1 MPLGIPASCFRA
13 VEPKPITVDAEMRQL
28 EVALSHDQWE
38 AVPGRELLWARV
50 VELLHANPDRPGYPT
65 LRSILVVPAEFDLP
79 GPVFQAQ
86 AGQKSSSRPGG
97 RARLTSPFC
106 PADTALRADIRR
118 LSRGELVV
126 LVSAPPAPFAE
137 DVVRRALAFEECPWL
152 KDISHGALEA
162 ALSKLSGD
170 EAGIVFGRLCN
181 TLEPRLAVAF
191 SSASRELWAPTQA
204 QRQQLKTE
212 HEAAAALCRKM
223 GMLNTKWERR
233 LQSYCYGNN
242 TSNLFAESC
251 KEMREATVIDWLVG
265 DVHPNGVACVSAAD
279 LEMLGKLGSVL
290 PKLQALELTSCVKSP
305 YVGDGVL
312 RLAECLGAG
321 ALPAVW
327 CLYLTNTRV
336 GDSGALALAAA
347 LGRDAL
353 PQLNKLA
360 VQSCGIGDPG
370 LVALAPELRRL
381 QLESIYLQHNS
392 IGDEGLTA
400 LVTTPPSASD
410 ALPLEHADATASEER
425 FAALAD
431 AENQL
436 SILSHQR
443 FGGLIYS
450 GTISEDTQARFQ
462 RMGRL
467 LNSLQGSNTQALKQ
481 RIDAAESVYNNVHSV
496 FKKLTL
502 QELDLRDT
510 QVSDAGCAALLSALN
525 IGALPQLCT
534 LELDNIPASDAAKAA
549 VEEWEDGGWGVFD
562 WE

>member
-1 MPLGIPASCFRA
+1 M
-13 VEPKPITVDAEMRQL
+13 PITDVDAEMRQL

-38 AVPGRELLWARV
+38 PVPGRELLWARV
-50 VELLHANPDRPGYPT
+50 VEKLHADPS
-65 LRSILVVPAEFDLP
+65 LCSILVVPTEFDLP
-79 GPVFQAQ
+79 GPDLDSITDGHVL
-86 AGQKSSSRPGG
+86 
-97 RARLTSPFC
+97 LTSPFC

-181 TLEPRLAVAF
+181 ALEPRLAVAF

-290 PKLQALELTSCVKSP
+290 PKLQALELTSCVNSP

-336 GDSGALALAAA
+336 GDAGALALAAA

-381 QLESIYLQHNS
+381 QLASIYLQHNP

-425 FAALAD
+425 FAAALAD

-462 RMGRL
+462 RMERLVAEARGL

-481 RIDAAESVYNNVHSV
+481 RIDAAESVYNNVHSA

-525 IGALPQLCT
+525 IGALPQLRT